1 MKTILLRTFV
11 SVFLIGIS
19 NLGYGQALTYNDC
32 VVHDVPSLE
41 DAISRFY
48 NTLSAEVKPEIYLDE
63 WLWNGEFDVTHRV
76 IVSYPDYAS
85 LEALRG
91 SIAAN
96 PAPWLVASASLQ
108 NASVCRTD
116 GLSVM
121 RGFWGN
127 TQSQNVYWQVY
138 GVSTSDGAG
147 YAEAL
152 GDLAEAQG
160 NAAPGVILLFENR
173 AGISGDTHL
182 VVIGAPTLTS
192 LNEYLDQL
200 FASDDFADFQDEVGA
215 TRRLTWRAQA
225 RRARTWT
232 P

>member
-1 MKTILLRTFV
+1 MKTILLRTLV
-11 SVFLIGIS
+11 PVFLIGIS
-19 NLGYGQALTYNDC
+19 NFGYGQALTYNDC

-41 DAISRFY
+41 GAISRFY
-48 NTLSAEVKPEIYLDE
+48 NTLDNSVKPTIYLDE

-76 IVSYPDYAS
+76 IVAYPDYAA

-91 SIAAN
+91 SVASN
-96 PAPWLVASASLQ
+96 PAPWLVASASFDQ
-108 NASVCRTD
+108 ASDCRTD
-116 GLSVM
+116 GLSVL
-121 RGFWGN
+121 RGAWGN
-127 TQSQNVYWQVY
+127 QDAQPVYWQVY

-147 YAEAL
+147 YAAAL
-152 GDLAEAQG
+152 ADLAEAQEDEAVG
-160 NAAPGVILLFENR
+160 PVLLFENR

-182 VVIGAPTLTS
+182 VVLGAPTLTS

-200 FASDDFADFQDEVGA
+200 FASDDFADFRDEVGD